1 MGALLELAMSLGMAV
16 GSNQVSGVNETV
28 DPNKVFIG
36 NYVITK
42 KVTEDKW
49 ISIDSELDGE
59 ILEAADFSGR
69 PIEVVNV
76 DGQVK
81 LFYLA
86 TPEKGIIKGYRPIYN
101 DIDSFLFMIEKFY
114 FYTTLEYDSDDINND
129 MMGYV
134 RSFNSAYDSSM
145 WSRFAGEFN
154 TDFISAVDK
163 EEFDALGFKEYFS
176 SFVDSAQF
184 NTKRHN
190 TSHTSSLN
198 TMLIDPMDTSKRIDL
213 IHMFASI
220 DYLNYYYEPLLT
232 SRTHSWCISWE
243 EIGLWAGDM
252 HTELQRQYK
261 AVQEKG
267 DNSHYQDF
275 EAMLSG
281 ANGSLFSESDFIAD
295 IDAYNIVTYEMAA
308 RGSLYQAL
316 DYYYTYDIKIFKM
329 RYYQYKKGYEEH
341 NWNNYETD
349 ILKNKVY
356 NLMHLKEEN
365 GVVKDSGEID
375 IIKFH
380 FAPNISDIPV
390 SHRKLIADQFIAK
403 FDL

>member
-16 GSNQVSGVNETV
+16 GSNQVNSVNETV

-101 DIDSFLFMIEKFY
+101 DIDSFLFMMNQFR
-114 FYTTLEYDSDDINND
+114 FYTVQDYGSNDSTND
-129 MMGYV
+129 MLGYV
-134 RSFNSAYDSSM
+134 RSFKSNYDNFFWQYSA
-145 WSRFAGEFN
+145 GGFN

-163 EEFDALGFKEYFS
+163 KEFDALGFKEYFS
-176 SFVDSAQF
+176 SFIDSAHF

-220 DYLNYYYEPLLT
+220 DYLYSYYEPYPLGGLV
-232 SRTHSWCISWE
+232 HKECKSWE
-243 EIGLWAGDM
+243 ELGLWAGDM
-252 HTELQRQYK
+252 QSELQNQY
-261 AVQEKG
+261 
-267 DNSHYQDF
+267 DYNTYQDF

-281 ANGSLFSESDFIAD
+281 ANGSSFSESDFIAD
-295 IDAYNIVTYEMAA
+295 IDAYNIVAFEMKT
-308 RGSLYQAL
+308 RTTLFDGL
-316 DYYYTYDIKIFKM
+316 DFYYTYDIQVFKM
-329 RYYQYKKGYEEH
+329 RYYQYKRSYEEH

-375 IIKFH
+375 AIKFAL
-380 FAPNISDIPV
+380 APNIANISV